1 MYLAL
6 LRGRIHRVD
15 STFLSKTPLKKKEE
29 EEEEGGSKGD
39 VFGGESKDRHSAKH
53 KLSQTLLSFFHF
65 LQF

>member
-29 EEEEGGSKGD
+29 EEEGESKRD